1 MMLLSSK
8 NTKDCGSTLSEV
20 IEMKWTM
27 FWFKVYKPGHAVF
40 KYKSVFAED
49 AIESIEKIDEYCH
62 RNGYIDFEC
71 VEE

>member
-1 MMLLSSK
+1 
-8 NTKDCGSTLSEV
+8 
-20 IEMKWTM
+20 MKWTM